1 MREIILG
8 TAGHVD
14 HGKTSLIRALTGIE
28 TDRLKEEK
36 KRGITIELGFAFLD
50 LACGH
55 RLGIVDVPGHEKFV
69 RNMVAGAA
77 GMDMVAFIIAADE
90 GIMPQTREHFDICRL
105 LGVRDGLIILTK
117 KDMVEPEWLEMVEED
132 VMNFFAGSFLED
144 APIVAVSSTTGEG
157 IDQVKKILD
166 DKVRA
171 INFQEEFGPFRLAVD
186 RVFSMKGFGTV
197 ITGSSL
203 SGRISV
209 GDDLMF
215 YPGELLAKIRGIQV
229 HGKDCEQVEAGHRTA
244 INLQGIEKEE
254 INRGDLA
261 ATPHSMQ
268 PSTLLDADLHYLAN
282 NLKKLKNRTQVRVH
296 VGTREIVGRVV
307 LMEADTVQP
316 GEDANIQLILQEPV
330 ALWPGD
336 RFVIRS
342 YSPITTLGGGVILN
356 NAPPKRKRTVERDRL
371 RNKQIF
377 AIYKTDSTD
386 SDNPEE
392 NAGRATDGITEKMLL
407 FLKESGFMGITAE
420 QLSTRLGL
428 FGKKLKKQL
437 QKPISTGKILVVESD
452 SQRLVAASVVEKISQ
467 AVLDLL
473 EQYHKNNPLK
483 SGILREEIRSSLRP
497 QVDPK
502 LFQYTLNSLAKK
514 SLIVQEDAEVR
525 LAGHEVILQ
534 LDEKEMQGKISQL
547 YQKAGLKPPNLK
559 DVLASFGEFP
569 EKQIR
574 QVIDLLLQ
582 KGTLVKVNESLY
594 FHAQELEKLA
604 EEVSGFIQQ
613 EGEIDAPRF
622 KALTGL
628 TRKFSIPL
636 LEYFDKIKLTIRV
649 GDKRILRK
657 SD

>member
-36 KRGITIELGFAFLD
+36 QRGITIELGFAYLD
-50 LACGH
+50 LPCGH
-55 RLGIVDVPGHEKFV
+55 RLGIVDVPGHEKFI

-117 KDMVEPEWLEMVEED
+117 KDMVDTEWLEMVEEEVRD
-132 VMNFFAGSFLED
+132 FFAGSFLEE
-144 APIVAVSSTTGEG
+144 APILAVSSTTGEG
-157 IDQVKKILD
+157 IDEVKQVLD
-166 DKVRA
+166 AKVRA

-197 ITGSSL
+197 ITGTSL

-209 GDDLMF
+209 GEELMF
-215 YPGELLAKIRGIQV
+215 YPAKVSAKIRGIQV
-229 HGKDCEQVEAGHRTA
+229 HGKDRDVVEAGHRTA

-261 ATPHSMQ
+261 ATPGTMI
-268 PSTLLDADLHYLAN
+268 PSTLLDADLHYLATN
-282 NLKKLKNRTQVRVH
+282 AKELKNRTQVRVH

-307 LMEADTVQP
+307 LMEQDVIKPGQDAD
-316 GEDANIQLILQEPV
+316 IQIILQESAAV
-330 ALWPGD
+330 WPGD

-342 YSPITTLGGGVILN
+342 YSPISTIGGGVILN

-371 RNKQIF
+371 RNHEVF
-377 AIYKTDSTD
+377 SVYKSGNFDD
-386 SDNPEE
+386 
-392 NAGRATDGITEKMLL
+392 RMLL
-407 FLKESGFMGITAE
+407 FLAESGLQGITAE

-437 QKPISTGKILVVESD
+437 QHPISTGKILVVESD
-452 SQRLVAASVVEKISQ
+452 SQRLVAAPTVKKLGQTI
-467 AVLDLL
+467 LTLL
-473 EQYHKNNPLK
+473 AQYHEDNPLK
-483 SGILREEIRSSLRP
+483 SGLATEELRSRLRP
-497 QVDPK
+497 PVDQK
-502 LFQYTLNSLAKK
+502 LFQYTVNSLVKQN
-514 SLIVQEDAEVR
+514 LIVQEAAEVR
-525 LAGHEVILQ
+525 LADHEVSLQ
-534 LDEKEMQGKISQL
+534 VDEKEMQEKISRL
-547 YQKAGLKPPNLK
+547 YKDAGLKPPNLK
-559 DVLASFGEFP
+559 DVVASFGEFP

-574 QVIDLLLQ
+574 QVIDLLLHR
-582 KGTLVKVNESLY
+582 GTLVKINESL
-594 FHAQELEKLA
+594 FFDADHLERLGQQVA
-604 EEVSGFIQQ
+604 EFIER

-622 KALTGL
+622 KNLTGL

-636 LEYFDKIKLTIRV
+636 LEYFDKIKLTIRI

-657 SD
+657 